1 MYMHGPPGE
10 IFPIYIYIYC
20 GEISYILFINS
31 SIFSYKEV
39 PARPIHGLWLSI
51 DIALIE
57 GHNFW

>member
-10 IFPIYIYIYC
+10 IFPIYIYC

-31 SIFSYKEV
+31 STFSYKEV

>member
-1 MYMHGPPGE
+1 MHGPPGE
-10 IFPIYIYIYC
+10 IFPIYIYC

-31 SIFSYKEV
+31 STFSYKEV